1 MTEDGTG
8 AAGASTPQ
16 DEAKQSGGQQ
26 PSEAPDT
33 LGEVI
38 GQARGELD
46 GDKAEVGKVIAAMG
60 TASFAPV
67 MLLPALLVLSPA
79 SGIPLLPSVCGIT
92 IALIGAQMLFG
103 RKHLWL
109 PGWLLRRKLSGPKT
123 DKALATLEKPARWI
137 DRHTGRRL
145 PFLTRAPFDKLVIL
159 ACILSGGVMPALE
172 LLPFTSSILGAAIS
186 VMMLGLLVR
195 DGLLVLIGLGFVG
208 AAVSLG
214 IGLLGG

>member
-1 MTEDGTG
+1 MTDDTK
-8 AAGASTPQ
+8 ASADDSAQGP
-16 DEAKQSGGQQ
+16 D
-26 PSEAPDT
+26 EAPDS

-38 GQARGELD
+38 REARSELGEE
-46 GDKAEVGKVIAAMG
+46 EVEVEHVIAAMG
-60 TASFAPV
+60 SASFAPV

-79 SGIPLLPSVCGIT
+79 SGIPILPSICGIT

-109 PGWLLRRKLSGPKT
+109 PGWILRRKLNGPKT
-123 DKALATLEKPARWI
+123 EKALATLEKPARWI
-137 DRHTGRRL
+137 DKHTGRRL

-186 VMMLGLLVR
+186 VMTLGLLVR
-195 DGLLVLIGLGFVG
+195 DGLLVLIGLGFIG

-214 IGLLGG
+214 VGLLGG

>member
-1 MTEDGTG
+1 MTDDTKASDDD
-8 AAGASTPQ
+8 AAQGP
-16 DEAKQSGGQQ
+16 D
-26 PSEAPDT
+26 EAPDS

-38 GQARGELD
+38 REARSGLGEE
-46 GDKAEVGKVIAAMG
+46 EVEVEHVIAAMG
-60 TASFAPV
+60 NASFAPV

-79 SGIPLLPSVCGIT
+79 SGIPVLPSICGIT

-109 PGWLLRRKLSGPKT
+109 PGWILRRKLNGPKT
-123 DKALATLEKPARWI
+123 EKALATLEKPARWI
-137 DRHTGRRL
+137 DKHTGRRL

-186 VMMLGLLVR
+186 VMTLGLLVR
-195 DGLLVLIGLGFVG
+195 DGLLVLIGVGFIG

-214 IGLLGG
+214 VGLLGG

>member
-1 MTEDGTG
+1 MTDDSK
-8 AAGASTPQ
+8 ASADDSAQGP
-16 DEAKQSGGQQ
+16 D
-26 PSEAPDT
+26 EAPDS

-38 GQARGELD
+38 CEARSELGEE
-46 GDKAEVGKVIAAMG
+46 EVEVEQVISAMG
-60 TASFAPV
+60 SASFAPV

-79 SGIPLLPSVCGIT
+79 SGIPVLPSICGIT

-109 PGWLLRRKLSGPKT
+109 PGWILRRKLSGPKT

-137 DRHTGRRL
+137 DKHTGRRL
-145 PFLTRAPFDKLVIL
+145 PFLTRAPFDKVVIL

-186 VMMLGLLVR
+186 VMTLGLLVR
-195 DGLLVLIGLGFVG
+195 DGLLVLIGLGFIG

-214 IGLLGG
+214 VGLLGG

>member
-1 MTEDGTG
+1 MTDDPK
-8 AAGASTPQ
+8 ASADDSAQGP
-16 DEAKQSGGQQ
+16 D
-26 PSEAPDT
+26 EAPDS

-38 GQARGELD
+38 REARSELGEE
-46 GDKAEVGKVIAAMG
+46 EVEVEHVIAAMG
-60 TASFAPV
+60 SASFAPV

-79 SGIPLLPSVCGIT
+79 SGIPILPSICGIT

-109 PGWLLRRKLSGPKT
+109 PGWILRRKLNGPKT
-123 DKALATLEKPARWI
+123 EKALATLEKPARWI
-137 DRHTGRRL
+137 DKHTGRRL

-186 VMMLGLLVR
+186 VMTLGLLVR
-195 DGLLVLIGLGFVG
+195 DGLLVLIGLGFIG

-214 IGLLGG
+214 VGLLGG